1 MGDLGSWISNGRL
14 VVTGRKKDVISRGG
28 EKLSALEIEDILA
41 RHPSVAEA
49 AVIGAPDPLYGER
62 ACAFVVLKPGA
73 ALSIDDVRLH
83 FANAS
88 VARQK
93 TPELLFI
100 EQDLPRTAAGKVQK
114 LRLRERLAESA
125 SNTT

>member
-1 MGDLGSWISNGRL
+1 
-14 VVTGRKKDVISRGG
+14 VTGRKKDVISRGG

-73 ALSIDDVRLH
+73 ELSIEDVRIH
-83 FANAS
+83 FAKAS

-100 EQDLPRTAAGKVQK
+100 ETELPRTAAGKVQK
-114 LRLRERLAESA
+114 LRLRERLAERA
-125 SNTT
+125 SRTT